1 VKRETSDANSTIRG
15 IVGLGLDHQDHE
27 VRITRADQM
36 LLCGGS
42 QETHERMQDTAI
54 YFNEEL
60 RRRGKRLEETSP
72 EEVVD
77 LLQRASDR

>member
-1 VKRETSDANSTIRG
+1 MKRETSDANCTIRG
-15 IVGLGLDHQDHE
+15 IVGFGLDHQDDE
-27 VRITRADQM
+27 VRITRADQV
-36 LLCGGS
+36 LLYGGS
-42 QETHERMQDTAI
+42 QETHAHMQDTAI

-77 LLQRASDR
+77 LLRRASDR